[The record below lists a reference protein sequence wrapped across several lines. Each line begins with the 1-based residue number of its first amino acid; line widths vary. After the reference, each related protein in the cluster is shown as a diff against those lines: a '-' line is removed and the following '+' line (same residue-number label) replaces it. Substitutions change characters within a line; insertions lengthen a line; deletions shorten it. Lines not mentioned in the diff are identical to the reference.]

1 MKPNSKLAILAV
13 FSLLFAAGCAA
24 PLAMA
29 IAPLLPALQTIGIL
43 GMGADLHNEITKAD
57 MKTSVAVSFEKAYES
72 TMLALK
78 NLDIE
83 VKESKQNEK
92 KDGAVI
98 TGKTPKHNIK
108 VVLAKVT
115 NTTTQIG
122 VWTSRDME
130 FATLIINEI
139 NKSATLAKK

>member
-1 MKPNSKLAILAV
+1 MKINFKLAILVTA
-13 FSLLFAAGCAA
+13 SLLFAGCAA
-24 PLAMA
+24 PLVMA
-29 IAPLLPALQTIGIL
+29 ISPLIPALQTIGII
-43 GMGADLHNEITKAD
+43 GMGADLHKEITKAD
-57 MKTSVAVSFEKAYES
+57 MKTSVAVNFEKAYES
-72 TMLALK
+72 TTLALK

-83 VKESKQNEK
+83 IKESKQNEK

-108 VVLAKVT
+108 IVLAKVT

-122 VWTSRDME
+122 IWTSRDME
-130 FATLIINEI
+130 FATLIVDEI

>member
-1 MKPNSKLAILAV
+1 MKHNSELAILVV
-13 FSLLFAAGCAA
+13 FSFLFTGCAA

-29 IAPLLPALQTIGIL
+29 IAPLLPALQTIGII

-57 MKTSVAVSFEKAYES
+57 MKTNVAVSFEKAYES
-72 TMLALK
+72 TTLALK

-83 VKESKQNEK
+83 IKESKESEK

-108 VVLAKVT
+108 VILAKIT
-115 NTTTQIG
+115 NTTTKIG
-122 VWTSRDME
+122 VWASRDME
-130 FATLIINEI
+130 FATLIVGEI

>member
-1 MKPNSKLAILAV
+1 MKPNFRLAILVAT
-13 FSLLFAAGCAA
+13 SLLFAGCAA

-83 VKESKQNEK
+83 IKESKQNEK

-98 TGKTPKHNIK
+98 TGKTSKHNIK
-108 VVLAKVT
+108 VILAKVT
-115 NTTTQIG
+115 KTTTDIG
-122 VWTSRDME
+122 IWASNDIN
-130 FATLIINEI
+130 FANLIAAEI
-139 NKSATLAKK
+139 NNSVALAKK